1 MRKTNQEITDRP
13 TIEAILSQ
21 SGICRIGMIDNGL
34 PYVLPFNYG
43 YKNNHIYIHCASTGK
58 KIEVLRKNP
67 KVCFEI
73 EQIAGIVK
81 NDRACKW
88 ETTYR
93 SIVGYGTI
101 EILTDFAD
109 KQKGLEILMSHH
121 GAPELNDFE
130 KQKVDSVII
139 LKLHIDAVTG
149 KQSSNWDEV
158 QRPESDERDY

>member
-1 MRKTNQEITDRP
+1 MEMPFVSYCQPFIKSPVYRKYTMRKTNQEITDRS

-21 SGICRIGMIDNGL
+21 SEICRIGMIDNGL

-58 KIEVLRKNP
+58 KIEVLRRNP

-81 NDRACKW
+81 NDKACKW

-93 SIVGYGTI
+93 SVVGYGTI

-109 KQKGLEILMSHH
+109 KQKK
-121 GAPELNDFE
+121 N
-130 KQKVDSVII
+130 
-139 LKLHIDAVTG
+139 
-149 KQSSNWDEV
+149 
-158 QRPESDERDY
+158 